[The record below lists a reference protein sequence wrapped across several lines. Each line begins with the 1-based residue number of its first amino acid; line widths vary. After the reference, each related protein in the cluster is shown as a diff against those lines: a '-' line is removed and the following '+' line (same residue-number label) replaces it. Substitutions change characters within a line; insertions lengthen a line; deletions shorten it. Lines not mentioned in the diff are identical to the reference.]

1 MRELTREEIEREN
14 EILHMEKAHI
24 QARYDHAIKIL
35 TAIHSATYPKVVEHE
50 GKTFAFRPEDHHLFM
65 QALSDRIRAIPDEIA
80 KIEQAQPSHFDQASS
95 MARR

>member
-1 MRELTREEIEREN
+1 MRELTREELEREN

-35 TAIHSATYPKVVEHE
+35 TAIHSATYPKLVEHE
-50 GKTFAFRPEDHHLFM
+50 GKTFAFRPENPHMFM

-80 KIEQAQPSHFDQASS
+80 QMDSVQPKDPWSL
-95 MARR
+95 